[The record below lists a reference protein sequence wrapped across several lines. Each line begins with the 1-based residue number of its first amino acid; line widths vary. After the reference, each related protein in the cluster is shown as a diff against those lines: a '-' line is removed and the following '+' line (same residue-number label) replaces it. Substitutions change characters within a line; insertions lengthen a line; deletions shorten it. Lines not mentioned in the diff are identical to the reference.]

1 MAATSHDA
9 HAPGEQ
15 VTEAERTPDRTQ
27 VRLEHTRDD
36 AALSVFQ
43 TAQWVPPAYRQA
55 YLEGAARVL
64 GHAPPAEG

>member
-15 VTEAERTPDRTQ
+15 VTDSARTQARTQ

-36 AALSVFQ
+36 AELTVFQ

-64 GHAPPAEG
+64 GHAPPSDS